1 MEEKSAGD
9 CSSELFWSA
18 QRLTGKKN
26 PVRQKRERNSFNVNG
41 GSFILIISEVLLLY
55 FILVDGIPDVLCK
68 TPATITNTNRYKIM
82 V

>member
-41 GSFILIISEVLLLY
+41 GSFIYKSIQNFGLNVNHLGIIQE
-55 FILVDGIPDVLCK
+55 IDVSGDDRQ
-68 TPATITNTNRYKIM
+68 T
-82 V
+82 